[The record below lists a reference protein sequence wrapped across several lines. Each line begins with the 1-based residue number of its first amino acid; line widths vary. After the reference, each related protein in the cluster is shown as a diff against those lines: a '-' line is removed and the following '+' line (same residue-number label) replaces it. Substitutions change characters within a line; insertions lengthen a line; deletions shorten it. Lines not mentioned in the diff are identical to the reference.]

1 MELWDASSTT
11 QMGLKRPISGLDFY
25 WKSCSFRRWFE
36 VIGLAFPKHAPII
49 TNTKIVGCARC
60 FGCSILFGQL
70 FHWEPCSD
78 AWLDGR
84 RTWEYELTRQLMS
97 CQDSHSYVA
106 SSITHVTMLIEPPP
120 PPTWLRRVN
129 LYPHPSSGN
138 EDNDG
143 WTSCRFIWSY
153 FHIIVH
159 ALANLVLSHKVLFCF
174 MIFMHS
180 PCLPWLFSPS
190 VGLFPQT
197 IWSQVKRCWV
207 PGQCHHAWPAAWWNM
222 ASWKN
227 PSEMVF

>member
-1 MELWDASSTT
+1 MFFSEMIRSYW
-11 QMGLKRPISGLDFY
+11 IS
-25 WKSCSFRRWFE
+25 
-36 VIGLAFPKHAPII
+36 IPKHAPII
-49 TNTKIVGCARC
+49 TNTKIVGCVRC

-84 RTWEYELTRQLMS
+84 RTWEYESTRQLMS